1 MARVLVPVTRELF
14 EARARVRG
22 AARAAAVPIAAAPA
36 ESQG

>member
-1 MARVLVPVTRELF
+1 MIVPVTRELL
-14 EARARVRG
+14 EARRRVRR